1 MDMLRKLSPPAQAL
15 LGGLVLYVIF
25 SFFDWQQVCVDSF
38 VSACAGVSEW
48 HGFGGVI
55 TALCALLLLAWE
67 AVRLLNVKI
76 DLGGISHGLVS
87 LGLALLLL
95 LLTIITFLTHNE
107 ARHWPAYIGLV
118 LSIVI
123 AAAAVMR
130 GKEEGVDVGDL
141 GALAGSVTS
150 SMGGSS
156 SAGTAPASAPSPPPA
171 PAAPSEPPESQPP
184 PAGDEPAS

>member
-1 MDMLRKLSPPAQAL
+1 
-15 LGGLVLYVIF
+15 
-25 SFFDWQQVCVDSF
+25 
-38 VSACAGVSEW
+38 
-48 HGFGGVI
+48 
-55 TALCALLLLAWE
+55 
-67 AVRLLNVKI
+67 
-76 DLGGISHGLVS
+76 
-87 LGLALLLL
+87 
-95 LLTIITFLTHNE
+95 
-107 ARHWPAYIGLV
+107 V

-130 GKEEGVDVGDL
+130 GKEEGVEVSDFGS
-141 GALAGSVTS
+141 LAGSVTS